1 MRSLSHDQLWEKPVH
16 VLSISN
22 VYTRKKIK
30 FVDVDFTWKE
40 LNWRTD
46 LNEESFIK
54 EYELVQV
61 SNVPF

>member
-1 MRSLSHDQLWEKPVH
+1 MRKASACVVDFGCLHE
-16 VLSISN
+16 
-22 VYTRKKIK
+22 RKKIK

-61 SNVPF
+61 SNIPF